1 MSTFRLYFERF
12 SGHFFSKFS
21 LNKIVL
27 GKKIFVPCLDVIM
40 IANFSD
46 KFQGG
51 VPSPGLLKVID
62 NEKNA
67 ACEASSRQL
76 NANFS
81 CPQLS
86 SFGPFR
92 KLRKLLSC
100 RRQIVVKKYI
110 FDHRFF

>member
-1 MSTFRLYFERF
+1 MFGCNDDRQFFRQI
-12 SGHFFSKFS
+12 S
-21 LNKIVL
+21 
-27 GKKIFVPCLDVIM
+27 
-40 IANFSD
+40 
-46 KFQGG
+46 GG

-81 CPQLS
+81 CQQLS